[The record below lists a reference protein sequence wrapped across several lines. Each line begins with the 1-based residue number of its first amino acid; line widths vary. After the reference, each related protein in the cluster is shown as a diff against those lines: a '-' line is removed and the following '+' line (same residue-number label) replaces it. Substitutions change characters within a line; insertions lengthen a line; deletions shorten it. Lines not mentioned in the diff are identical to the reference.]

1 MGYRRPE
8 SALVVIYDHKSRVLV
23 LQRKDD
29 PQFWQS
35 VTGTLEIGE
44 QAGQTALRE
53 VQEETGIDIL
63 AAGYQLQDCQQT
75 NRYAIRP
82 IWQYRYPPNTPYN
95 TEHVFALQVSGED
108 AIKLTEH
115 LAYQWLTKAAAV
127 DKVWSD
133 TNRDAIGHYVPD
145 PAPQSVASPSGNS
158 K

>member
-1 MGYRRPE
+1 MTYRRAQ

-44 QAGQTALRE
+44 LAGQTALRE
-53 VQEETGIDIL
+53 VHEETGIDVL
-63 AAGYQLQDCQQT
+63 TAGYQLQDCQQT
-75 NRYAIRP
+75 NRYVIRP

-95 TEHVFALQVSGED
+95 TEHVFALKVSGQD
-108 AIKLTEH
+108 AITLTEH
-115 LAYQWLTKAAAV
+115 LAYQWLSKVAAM

-133 TNRDAIGHYVPD
+133 TNREAIRQYVPD
-145 PAPQSVASPSGNS
+145 QAPQSVALPLGNT

>member
-1 MGYRRPE
+1 MTYRRAQ

-44 QAGQTALRE
+44 LPEQTALRE
-53 VQEETGIDIL
+53 VLEETGIDIL

-95 TEHVFALQVSGED
+95 TEHVFALEVSSQD
-108 AIKLTEH
+108 AITLTEH
-115 LAYQWLTKAAAV
+115 LAYQWLSKTAAMDKA
-127 DKVWSD
+127 WSD
-133 TNRDAIGHYVPD
+133 TNRDAIGQYVPD
-145 PAPQSVASPSGNS
+145 QAPQSVASPLGNS